1 MFQYYIKLKIITW
14 KSIQIHY
21 FIFTRLNP
29 YISNKGE
36 ILHKIH
42 KIRLKSSTWVS
53 MELKYKK
60 IKK

>member
-53 MELKYKK
+53 M
-60 IKK
+60 